1 MAALQNLSSLQFR
14 YGMPISSC
22 VSVSSSSSSSKSTYF
37 TLTPP
42 RIKLYSFNHTY
53 YKSTP
58 TTTSSIMSKT
68 ATTETATTTI
78 TEEEDKKEEDSS
90 KLEADSEKFDW
101 YSEWYPVAP
110 VCDLDKRVP
119 HGKRVI
125 GLDVV
130 VWWDPNNKNW
140 NVFDDCCPHRLA
152 PLSEGRIDQWGRLQ
166 CVYHG
171 WCFNGS
177 GQCKLIP
184 QAPSYGPP
192 VHTSKKACVASYPC
206 TVQNDI
212 VWFWPN
218 SDPKYQDILTKKQ
231 PPYIAE
237 IDDPSYASSMGTRD
251 IPYGYEVLAE
261 NLMDPAHVP
270 YAHYGIMKVPRID
283 VWVIFTP
290 KADREGGK
298 PLEINVQTLDKSGF
312 SAQQDRGISKF
323 IPPCVFYALPKS
335 TMNQDQSLS
344 SSEKE
349 QEGKQRRFLL
359 IFFCIPVSPGKS
371 RLIWTFPRNFAVWLD
386 RIVPRWVFHIG
397 QNLILDS
404 DAYLLHV
411 EEHKIMEFGP
421 NNWQKACFVP
431 TKSDALVVAFR
442 KWLKKY
448 SGGQVDWKLKFD
460 GSLPPTPP
468 REQLLDRY
476 WSHVVNCTSCSA
488 AYKGLN
494 ITETSLQIV
503 SVVLIGLAGVIK
515 QGALTT
521 LQRSALFLAAVICM
535 AAQVAMLSTRIP
547 KGFHKLPFITSNT
560 TTCQLLPSSDSVWL
574 SSHHHHH
581 HRNCNNRI
589 TTTSTTAISALS
601 SSVENNIDSTYQYQP
616 EEEEEE
622 EAEAEMKEKFDWYA
636 QWYPV
641 MPVCDLDKK
650 KPHAK
655 RVIGLDVVVWWD
667 KSESEWKVFDDLCP
681 HRLAPLSEGRIDQWG
696 RLQCVYHGWC
706 FNGSGQ
712 CKFIPQAPPDGPP
725 IHTSKKA
732 CVAVYPSTVQ
742 NGIVWFWPNSN
753 PEFKDILH
761 KKKPPFVPE
770 LDDPT
775 YSSPLSN
782 RDINYGYE
790 TLVENLMDPAH
801 VPYAHYGIL
810 KTPAPKVKADREGG
824 RPLNLSVKDMN
835 INGFATKQ
843 DWGSGNFFAPC
854 VYYVYSNTPPV
865 PDNADDD
872 GSTSPTP
879 AKKERKVN
887 EFGPINWHKVCFVP
901 TKSDAILSGYRR
913 WLNKYSHGQVDW
925 GSKFNGRILPPMPP
939 REQLL
944 DRYWTHV
951 INCSSCNGAY
961 RGLRIS
967 ETVLQVIAFGLIGV
981 VGLTKQT
988 ILTTIQRTAI
998 FSVAGEGLQ
1007 EPSTPVS
1014 GLMVLAGVGA
1024 GRKWGSMGWGG

>member
-58 TTTSSIMSKT
+58 TTTSSIISKT

-184 QAPSYGPP
+184 QAPSDGPP

-212 VWFWPN
+212 IWFWPN

-494 ITETSLQIV
+494 ITETTLQIV
-503 SVVLIGLAGVIK
+503 SVILIGLVGVIK
-515 QGALTT
+515 QGSLTT
-521 LQRSALFLAAVICM
+521 LQRSALFLAAVI
-535 AAQVAMLSTRIP
+535 
-547 KGFHKLPFITSNT
+547 F
-560 TTCQLLPSSDSVWL
+560 
-574 SSHHHHH
+574 
-581 HRNCNNRI
+581 
-589 TTTSTTAISALS
+589 S
-601 SSVENNIDSTYQYQP
+601 SSVENAIDSSYQYKQ
-616 EEEEEE
+616 EEEE
-622 EAEAEMKEKFDWYA
+622 EAEAEMKEK
-636 QWYPV
+636 
-641 MPVCDLDKK
+641 L
-650 KPHAK
+650 
-655 RVIGLDVVVWWD
+655 IGMHN
-667 KSESEWKVFDDLCP
+667 ESEWKVFNDLCP

-742 NGIVWFWPNSN
+742 NGI
-753 PEFKDILH
+753 
-761 KKKPPFVPE
+761 
-770 LDDPT
+770 
-775 YSSPLSN
+775 
-782 RDINYGYE
+782 YE

-925 GSKFNGRILPPMPP
+925 GSKFNGRILP
-939 REQLL
+939 QCLHANN
-944 DRYWTHV
+944 Y
-951 INCSSCNGAY
+951 
-961 RGLRIS
+961 
-967 ETVLQVIAFGLIGV
+967 
-981 VGLTKQT
+981 LTGT
-988 ILTTIQRTAI
+988 
-998 FSVAGEGLQ
+998 
-1007 EPSTPVS
+1007 
-1014 GLMVLAGVGA
+1014 GLMSSTVPAVMVLTEDFEYL
-1024 GRKWGSMGWGG
+1024 RQSFR